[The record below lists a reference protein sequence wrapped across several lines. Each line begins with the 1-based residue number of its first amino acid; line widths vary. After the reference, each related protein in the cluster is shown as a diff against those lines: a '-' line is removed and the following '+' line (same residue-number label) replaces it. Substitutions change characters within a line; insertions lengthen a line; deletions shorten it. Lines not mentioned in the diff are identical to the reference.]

1 MERTALLE
9 LYGYNRWANRRAL
22 DAASRVPPE
31 DFTRDVGGSFA
42 SLRDTIAH
50 LYGAEWVWLE
60 RCRGTSPPGLPIARD
75 FPDAAAIASKWE
87 VVEEERHAFL
97 EELDPARLAEPLTYT
112 NFRGERWTY
121 PLERI
126 LLHVVN
132 HSTYHRGQVAT
143 ILRQLGATPLSTD
156 LLQYYDEK

>member
-9 LYGYNRWANRRAL
+9 LYDYNRWANRRAL

-31 DFTRDVGGSFA
+31 DFIREVGGSFG
-42 SLRDTIAH
+42 SLRNTLAH
-50 LYGAEWVWLE
+50 VYGTEWVWLE
-60 RCRGTSPPGLPIARD
+60 RCRGTSPPSLPAASE
-75 FPDAAAIASKWE
+75 FPDAAAIRSKWE
-87 VVEEERHAFL
+87 TVEGERRRFL
-97 EELDPARLAEPLTYT
+97 EALDPARLAESLTYT

-121 PLERI
+121 TLERI